1 MFKDSQRAP
10 KERAVRLPYAG
21 SSQADIMALSRCP
34 CCAYSVTKAL
44 VEEYFVEYDA
54 LTSRFK
60 ATERHFEKV
69 FGQIEAMRG
78 DLARKAQTAFS
89 SEMTQKEAA
98 KLLDLAQEFKES
110 VHDYEDSMGDI
121 ACPCCRGVPGL
132 KQAAADM
139 IEASD
144 ILRYF
149 FVGSQ
154 DSLVYQPFV

>member
-1 MFKDSQRAP
+1 
-10 KERAVRLPYAG
+10 
-21 SSQADIMALSRCP
+21 MALSRCP

-44 VEEYFVEYDA
+44 VEEYFVEYDT

-60 ATERHFEKV
+60 ATERHFEKA

-89 SEMTQKEAA
+89 SEMTEEEAA
-98 KLLDLAQEFKES
+98 KLLDLAEEFKDS

-144 ILRYF
+144 ILRYHLLNPET
-149 FVGSQ
+149 
-154 DSLVYQPFV
+154 SLAYLYPLYDMVQTGRGRSSMPPSTAPLACPPR

>member
-1 MFKDSQRAP
+1 M
-10 KERAVRLPYAG
+10 
-21 SSQADIMALSRCP
+21 
-34 CCAYSVTKAL
+34 
-44 VEEYFVEYDA
+44 EEYFVEYDA

-154 DSLVYQPFV
+154 DSMVYQPFV